1 MDIFERLASAHSVT
15 ASDVVALRREV
26 FASEHVRKEHLMKL
40 LSTIIEGEDCPEW
53 QYLLNEAFEIYFLK
67 SARPHGYFCDESIN
81 SLSLLRG
88 HNRANPAAT
97 KALVHVLMKCRAAPP
112 EAAKLA
118 MDLLEADVLACG
130 EMDSDKVVV
139 LRDLLYAQGSGH
151 GLGISRSEADMLF
164 TIKDYLRGG
173 HEHRDWIDLFCKAI
187 GNHLMVQ
194 HGYIAPTR
202 AEALRLDDWVE
213 APADGVG
220 TFLGSMG
227 KSLLNGQALDALR
240 AIGARDRDCIYKKRN
255 NAFEAAAADAEIITD
270 EEAAWLADR
279 IGQDGQF
286 CAAEEA
292 LMAYL
297 TTLCKIDLSTV
308 LNRCARAA

>member
-1 MDIFERLASAHSVT
+1 MDIFERLASAQSVT
-15 ASDVVALRREV
+15 ARDVVALRREV
-26 FASEHVRKEHLMKL
+26 FSSEQIRKGHLTKL
-40 LSTIIEGEDCPEW
+40 LSIITEGQDCPEW
-53 QYLLNEAFEIYFLK
+53 QFLLNEMFEMYFLK
-67 SARPHGYFCDESIN
+67 SARPHGYFCDESLN
-81 SLSLLRG
+81 ALSLLRG

-97 KALVHVLMKCRAAPP
+97 KALVHVLMKCHAAPP
-112 EAAKLA
+112 EAAQLA

-130 EMDSDKVVV
+130 EMDGDKVDV

-151 GLGISRSEADMLF
+151 GLGISRGEADMLF

-173 HEHRDWIDLFCKAI
+173 HEHRAWIDLFCKAI

-194 HGYIAPTR
+194 YGYIAPTR

-213 APADGVG
+213 APTDGVG
-220 TFLGSMG
+220 SFLGSMG

-240 AIGARDRDCIYKKRN
+240 VMGARDRDCVYKKRN
-255 NAFEAAAADAEIITD
+255 DAFEAAAAQAEVITD

-279 IGQDGQF
+279 IGRDGQF

-292 LMAYL
+292 LMAYIS
-297 TTLCKIDLSTV
+297 TLCEIDLPAV
-308 LNRCARAA
+308 LNRYAQAA